1 MTDTHLYQQARL
13 SRDPRFDGSFFVAVK
28 TTKIFCRPIC
38 PATLP
43 LEKNVEYFVMAQQAM
58 QQGFRPCLRCRPDS
72 APSSNAWQ
80 GVVTTV
86 KRASQLLHT
95 HHELSI
101 SDIANK
107 LGIGERYFRQ
117 LFQDQL
123 GVSPKQF
130 QLFDQILFAKHLL
143 HQSNLTIEQVAQSS
157 GFNNARRLQIQMKKV
172 TGLSPSQVRQ
182 QQHEIKQ
189 DIQLIMAFR
198 PPYNWPHIRNFLALR
213 AIPCIETIKTHSY
226 ARTFISGDCKGWFKA
241 RFDGTNNQF
250 KLHIKLDNIKY
261 LAQVLRN
268 IERVLDV
275 SADIQAIQHQLTLC
289 GIPPEN
295 LLEGM
300 RLPGVWLPFEAGCR
314 AILGQQIS
322 VKAAI
327 NLVTQLV
334 QELGEKTDEVQYF
347 PSPENMASHD
357 LLFLKIPDSRRQT
370 LIRFAAFCEQHPSAD
385 IDDWL
390 SIKGIGPWTVAYA
403 KMRGLS
409 SPDIWLDSDL
419 VIKNQLKKF
428 AINSDNA
435 RPWRSYL
442 TLQLWNLA

>member
-58 QQGFRPCLRCRPDS
+58 QQGYRPCLRCRPDS
-72 APSSNAWQ
+72 APRSNAWQ

-86 KRASQLLHT
+86 NRASQLLHT
-95 HHELSI
+95 YHELSI
-101 SDIANK
+101 SEIAQK

-117 LFQDQL
+117 LFNQQI

-143 HQSNLTIEQVAQSS
+143 HQSNLSVEQVAQSS

-172 TGLSPSQVRQ
+172 TGLSPSQVRKQ
-182 QQHEIKQ
+182 QQNITQ
-189 DIQLIMAFR
+189 DIQLTMAFR
-198 PPYNWPHIRNFLALR
+198 PPYNWPHIRDFLALR
-213 AIPCIETIKTHSY
+213 AIPNIEQIKHDSY
-226 ARTFISGDCKGWFKA
+226 ARTFILGKCKGWFQA
-241 RFDGTNNQF
+241 QFDEQNNQF
-250 KLHIKLDNIKY
+250 KLHIKLNDIKY
-261 LAQVLRN
+261 LTKVLRN
-268 IERVLDV
+268 IERVFDV
-275 SADIQAIQHQLTLC
+275 SADIQTIQHQLSLS
-289 GIPPEN
+289 GIPPGN
-295 LLEGM
+295 FTAGM
-300 RLPGVWLPFEAGCR
+300 RLPGIWEPFEAGCR

-327 NLVTQLV
+327 KLVTLLV
-334 QELGEKTDEVQYF
+334 QELGEKTDETHYF
-347 PSPENMASHD
+347 PRPDSVAKNT
-357 LLFLKIPDSRRQT
+357 LLFLKIPTSRKQT
-370 LIRFAAFCEQHPSAD
+370 LLAFASFCQQHPDAT

-428 AINSDNA
+428 SINANNA